1 MVDISVCNRRDCP
14 RKDTCFRYLADRD
27 DYWQSELLVEKKI
40 LSSKGCDMYWQC
52 RNSAELQYMNKVNR

>member
-14 RKDTCFRYLADRD
+14 KKDTCFRYLAERD
-27 DYWQSELLVEKKI
+27 EYYQSELIIDKKI
-40 LSSKGCDMYWQC
+40 LDDNCDMYWQC